1 MSTAMRRNT
10 LLADERRRLIAE
22 RLRRN
27 GSVSVAALEE
37 EFAISAMTARRD
49 LDALERGGVARR
61 THGGAVLPGLASH
74 EDSFLQRLDIEVDAK
89 ERLADAALALI
100 EPGQA
105 LFVDSSTTAYFVA
118 RRIVRQNVRCT
129 LLTNAVAILGLVSE
143 VDAPQVDVIG
153 VGGALRKRT
162 RSLVGPEAVRGVEA
176 HFADQ
181 VLFSVRGITADGH
194 LTDPDA
200 LEAEVK
206 HAMVRRA
213 ERAVLLADGT
223 KFGRAA
229 LTRIAPASDVSV
241 LLSADAPA
249 DALAALER
257 AGVEVRRV

>member
-1 MSTAMRRNT
+1 MPRHTR
-10 LLADERRRLIAE
+10 LADERRRLIAE
-22 RLRRN
+22 ELRRH
-27 GSVSVAALEE
+27 GSVSVAGLEAE
-37 EFAISAMTARRD
+37 YDISAMTARRD
-49 LDALERGGVARR
+49 LDELERQGVARR

-74 EDSFLQRLDIEVDAK
+74 EDSFLQRLDVEVDAK
-89 ERLADAALALI
+89 ERLADAALELV

-105 LFVDSSTTAYFVA
+105 LFVDSSTTAYFLA
-118 RRIVRQNVRCT
+118 RRIVRENVRCT
-129 LLTNAVAILGLVSE
+129 LLTNAVAILQLVCE
-143 VDAPQVDVIG
+143 VDAPRVDVVG

-206 HAMVRRA
+206 RAMVGRA
-213 ERAVLLADGT
+213 ERAVLLADAT

-229 LTRIAPASDVSV
+229 LTRIAPAADVAI
-241 LLSADAPA
+241 LLAADAPEA
-249 DALAALER
+249 ALAPLER
-257 AGVEVRRV
+257 AGIDVRRV

>member
-1 MSTAMRRNT
+1 MLAMARRSAIAD
-10 LLADERRRLIAE
+10 LLRDAGAVTVTEVETRF
-22 RLRRN
+22 
-27 GSVSVAALEE
+27 GVSP
-37 EFAISAMTARRD
+37 MTARRD
-49 LDALERGGVARR
+49 LAELERQGIARR

-241 LLSADAPA
+241 LLAADAPA
-249 DALAALER
+249 DALASMER
-257 AGVEVRRV
+257 VGVEVRRV

>member
-1 MSTAMRRNT
+1 MPRHT

-22 RLRRN
+22 RLRRH
-27 GSVSVAALEE
+27 GSVSVAGLEAE
-37 EFAISAMTARRD
+37 YEISAMTARRD
-49 LDALERGGVARR
+49 LDELERQGVARR

-74 EDSFLQRLDIEVDAK
+74 EDSFLQRLDAEVEAK
-89 ERLADAALALI
+89 ERLADAALGLV

-118 RRIVRQNVRCT
+118 RRIVRENARCT
-129 LLTNAVAILGLVSE
+129 LLTNAVAILQLACE
-143 VDAPQVDVIG
+143 VDAPRVDVVG

-206 HAMVRRA
+206 RAMVGRA
-213 ERAVLLADGT
+213 GRAVLLADAT

-229 LTRIAPASDVSV
+229 LTRIVPASDVAV
-241 LLSADAPA
+241 LLAADAPA
-249 DALAALER
+249 GALVAIER
-257 AGVEVRRV
+257 VGVDVRRE